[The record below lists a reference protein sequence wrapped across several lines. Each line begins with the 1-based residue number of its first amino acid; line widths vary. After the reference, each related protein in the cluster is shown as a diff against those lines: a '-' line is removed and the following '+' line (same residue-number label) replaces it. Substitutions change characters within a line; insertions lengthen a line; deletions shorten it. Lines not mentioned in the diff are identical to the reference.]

1 MAVQYFNGQYYD
13 IPDSNMGIPNLAW
26 QQLISTNSP
35 FAPKPIGAPTASSNT
50 TNISNT
56 RMFGDP
62 FGTAMSGGQSGTLQ
76 PYVNRMTQNASN
88 ALYGGLLNYQPQS
101 MIAGNAG
108 GTPQNSTVP
117 QGFNIPS
124 ALQSMMGGQGLNF
137 GNRSWM
143 KQGGQ

>member
-1 MAVQYFNGQYYD
+1 MIGMSAQEIIDRLRNSGTIMGSDYIQRPSQQPINQQQPNTGILNNG
-13 IPDSNMGIPNLAW
+13 
-26 QQLISTNSP
+26 
-35 FAPKPIGAPTASSNT
+35 
-50 TNISNT
+50 
-56 RMFGDP
+56 MFTDP

-76 PYVNRMTQNASN
+76 PYINRMTQNASN

-124 ALQSMMGGQGLNF
+124 ALQNYMNGQGLNF

-143 KQGGQ
+143 QGGGNG